1 MKKRSGGA
9 TQSSSSSSPSSFTGR
24 GFSKDT
30 MPPNMNRRFE
40 SRMFSNE
47 RLQTIILTSLIWII
61 IVFIAVLVTFQYNS
75 SNNCLQNSL
84 LTSAFC
90 NIGQVLTRFC
100 SDSYQLEQS
109 FTSSSKSHPTNFV
122 QKPSKENIVK
132 IKFNDAYEEETC
144 QKNGQCSNDDETFLV
159 PDQFSQK
166 YHNPSNW
173 PGEMGEAYLPPEHL
187 LDESKRRFAE
197 NMFDI
202 VVSDQIALNRAM
214 PDIRNEHCKAHSRF
228 GGPLPNTSII
238 IVFHNEGNSTLL
250 RTLVSIIN
258 RTPWKL
264 IHEIILLDDA
274 SVDREY
280 LHEPLETF
288 IKTLPVRTLLLRN
301 EKRLGLISSR
311 VKAANIATGQ
321 TLMFLDSHVEVL
333 NGWLLYLLEEIKK
346 DRKTIVCPIIDVLTW
361 DAFQLLQ
368 GATDIFGTFSWKMI
382 FRWSKVQ
389 GFTMTS
395 QALPIKTPTMAGGLY
410 AIDRLYFEELGMYD
424 EGIKIWGG
432 ENLEM
437 SFKCWMCGGRILI
450 HPCSHVAHVFRKETP
465 YKFLESESVFVTI
478 FKNYKRVALVW
489 LDEYKQLIY
498 AVNPDIKRLNGGD
511 VSDRLQLRQ
520 KLNCSS
526 FKDYLKMFQ
535 LRNFPFN
542 HRFIGTISTS
552 NRRCLDSMMGP
563 DISKGLNTQVSA
575 QACHKD
581 GGNQIFLYTT
591 TNKIHFDELCL
602 EPGDGKPTA
611 NRNIIF
617 AMCTDDR
624 IEQHWEYDQQTLQLK
639 NEYYKEKC
647 LSVAGDS
654 NVILTHCDINDSSQ
668 KWTFNQE
675 VELYD

>member
-1 MKKRSGGA
+1 MKKRSGGGA
-9 TQSSSSSSPSSFTGR
+9 QSSSSPSPSLISRIT
-24 GFSKDT
+24 SKET
-30 MPPNMNRRFE
+30 MSPNSNRRFE
-40 SRMFSNE
+40 SRFFSHE
-47 RLQTIILTSLIWII
+47 KLHTIILTSLVWII
-61 IVFIAVLVTFQYNS
+61 ILLSILLIANQYNS
-75 SNNCLQNSL
+75 SKHCSQYNLIK
-84 LTSAFC
+84 SAFC
-90 NIGQVLTRFC
+90 GIGQVLTRFC
-100 SDSYQLEQS
+100 SDSYQPEQNVI
-109 FTSSSKSHPTNFV
+109 TSPKSQPKQFV
-122 QKPSKENIVK
+122 ENMVKENVVK
-132 IKFNDAYEEETC
+132 IKFKDSYEQETC
-144 QKNGQCSNDDETFLV
+144 QSNGQCSNDEQLYQV

-166 YHNPSNW
+166 NPNPSNW
-173 PGEMGEAYLPPEHL
+173 PGEMGEAYLPPPQLEE
-187 LDESKRRFAE
+187 ESKRRFSE

-202 VVSDQIALNRAM
+202 AVSDQIALNRAM

-228 GGPLPNTSII
+228 NGPLPTVSII

-280 LHEPLETF
+280 LHEPLEKF
-288 IKTLPVRTLLLRN
+288 IQTLPVRTILLRN

-311 VKAANIATGQ
+311 VKAAKIATGE

-333 NGWLLYLLEEIKK
+333 NGWLLYLLEEIQK

-382 FRWSKVQ
+382 FRWSKIQ
-389 GFTMTS
+389 GFS
-395 QALPIKTPTMAGGLY
+395 LSNQALPIQTPTMAGGLY

-437 SFKCWMCGGRILI
+437 SFKCWMCGGRIII

-478 FKNYKRVALVW
+478 FKNYKRVVLVW

-498 AVNPDIKRLNGGD
+498 AVNPDIKRLDGGD
-511 VSDRLQLRQ
+511 VSDRIQLRQ
-520 KLNCSS
+520 KLNCTS
-526 FKDYLKMFQ
+526 FKDYLKRFK
-535 LRNFPFN
+535 LKNFPFN
-542 HRFIGTISTS
+542 HRFIGTVSTS
-552 NRRCLDSMMGP
+552 NHRCLDSMMGP
-563 DISKGLNTQVSA
+563 DVSKGLNTQVSA
-575 QACHKD
+575 QTCHKD

-602 EPGDGKPTA
+602 EPGEGKSTA

-617 AMCTDDR
+617 TICMNDR
-624 IEQHWEYDQQTLQLK
+624 KEQNWEYDEQTFQLK
-639 NEYYKEKC
+639 NEHFKGKC
-647 LSVAGDS
+647 LSILGDS
-654 NVILTHCDINDSSQ
+654 NVMLIPCDTNNPSQ
-668 KWTFNQE
+668 RWTFNQE

>member
-1 MKKRSGGA
+1 MTKRSGGG
-9 TQSSSSSSPSSFTGR
+9 TQSSSSSLIGRITSKETMSP
-24 GFSKDT
+24 
-30 MPPNMNRRFE
+30 NQNRRIE
-40 SRMFSNE
+40 SKFFSHD
-47 RLQTIILTSLIWII
+47 RIHTIILTSLIWII
-61 IVFIAVLVTFQYNS
+61 IILSFFLFTNQFNS
-75 SNNCLQNSL
+75 SGQCAQDSL
-84 LTSAFC
+84 IKNALC
-90 NIGQVLTRFC
+90 GIGQVLTRFC
-100 SDSYQLEQS
+100 TDSYQSEQIFIPTLKS
-109 FTSSSKSHPTNFV
+109 QSKSTIENLP
-122 QKPSKENIVK
+122 KENILK
-132 IKFNDAYEEETC
+132 MKYNDVYEQETC
-144 QKNGQCSNDDETFLV
+144 QRNGECSDDELIFEI
-159 PDQFSQK
+159 PDQFSQINP
-166 YHNPSNW
+166 NPSNW
-173 PGEMGEAYLPPEHL
+173 PGEMGEPYLPPKHL
-187 LDESKRRFAE
+187 EEESKRRFPE

-228 GGPLPNTSII
+228 HGPLPNTSII

-280 LHEPLETF
+280 LHEPLERF
-288 IKTLPVRTLLLRN
+288 IKTLPIPTILLKN

-311 VKAANIATGQ
+311 VKAAKIATGE

-333 NGWLLYLLEEIKK
+333 NGWLLYLLEEIQK

-382 FRWSKVQ
+382 FRWSKIQ
-389 GFTMTS
+389 GFS
-395 QALPIKTPTMAGGLY
+395 ISNQAVPIQTPTMAGGLY
-410 AIDRLYFEELGMYD
+410 AINRLYFEELGMYD

-437 SFKCWMCGGRILI
+437 SFKCWMCGGRIII

-478 FKNYKRVALVW
+478 FKNYKRVASVW

-511 VSDRLQLRQ
+511 VSDRIQLRK
-520 KLNCSS
+520 KLKCSS
-526 FKDYLKMFQ
+526 FKDYLKRFQ
-535 LRNFPFN
+535 LKNFPFN
-542 HRFIGTISTS
+542 HRYIGTVSTS
-552 NRRCLDSMMGP
+552 KNRCLDSMMGP
-563 DISKGLNTQVSA
+563 DVSKGLNTQVSA

-602 EPGDGKPTA
+602 EPADGKPTA
-611 NRNIIF
+611 NRDIIF
-617 AMCTDDR
+617 TICSDDR
-624 IEQHWEYDQQTLQLK
+624 QEQNWEYDQQTLQLK
-639 NEYYKEKC
+639 SEFFSGKC
-647 LSVAGDS
+647 LSVVGDS
-654 NVILTHCDINDSSQ
+654 NVMLAQCDTSNPSQ

-675 VELYD
+675 VELFD